1 MKLPRWFWILA
12 FLVCWPTLLFAQP
25 LYSADAQGIHIVLT
39 DEPCQLKTIANLPY
53 RVIWTQDG
61 KTYEGCFG
69 ARQDYEAVV
78 AYFSDF
84 SVALIPFNAFKKL
97 TPV

>member
-12 FLVCWPTLLFAQP
+12 FLVCWPTLLLAQP

-53 RVIWTQDG
+53 RAIWTQEG
-61 KTYEGCFG
+61 KTFEGCFG

-84 SVALIPFNAFKKL
+84 SVALIPFNALKS
-97 TPV
+97 